1 MELIDLVDSVI
12 IFLSQ
17 MTLLRW
23 LIFLLKFLTV
33 TLTVLLFW
41 ISFFLL
47 MLAFVVQWLPLH
59 HIFVSVPIY
68 FPSNSKWD
76 ATFYHMAYDNSC
88 ANWDGLCD
96 HLGDVPWKDINEV
109 SASAVVSEYCEWV
122 HVGIEVNI
130 PHHKYLVKPHSSP
143 WFSTAYAAAT
153 VHRNYL
159 FWLVPPE

>member
-41 ISFFLL
+41 IYFFLL

-59 HIFVSVPIY
+59 HIFVSVSIY

-143 WFSTAYAAAT
+143 WFSTAYATAT

-159 FWLVPPE
+159 FWLVPPK